1 MPDQPQKVNVLM
13 VCLGR
18 SPMAEA
24 VLKHEVTQ
32 RPDLATRFH
41 IQVDSAGTGA
51 YHEGEEADDR
61 TIAVCKKHGIKADS
75 IARAVTKDDFTK
87 FDYILAMDQSNLQ
100 TLLNRQPSSSRSKP
114 IISLFGSFSPSI
126 PESQQG
132 LAKTKAE
139 AISDP
144 YYGGRDGFEV
154 SFKKCTEFARGFLDY
169 LERQE

>member
-1 MPDQPQKVNVLM
+1 MTDNRTKVSVLM

-24 VLKHEVTQ
+24 VLKSEITKNESINSKF
-32 RPDLATRFH
+32 D

-61 TIAVCKKHGIKADS
+61 TIAVCKKHGINADS
-75 IARAVTKDDFTK
+75 IARAVNKNDFTK

-100 TLLNRQPSSSRSKP
+100 TLINRQPSSSKSE
-114 IISLFGSFSPSI
+114 ISLFGSFSPSI
-126 PESQQG
+126 PTNQQG
-132 LAKTKAE
+132 LSKTKAE

-144 YYGGRDGFEV
+144 YYGGRDGFEI
-154 SFKKCTEFARGFLDY
+154 SFKKCQEFSKGFLDY
-169 LERQE
+169 LERQ